1 MSGAC
6 RAFGRENDAEKRM
19 QFLKMLFWCLLAFLA
34 AAFTIG
40 NWTTVPIRLVG
51 GLVADVNLPL
61 LLFLTF
67 LMGLVPTLI
76 WQHAARWRLRQRLS
90 AAERSLAAVSAET
103 DAMPPLARSPP
114 SPSPPPAHGLIPL

>member
-1 MSGAC
+1 
-6 RAFGRENDAEKRM
+6 M

-34 AAFTIG
+34 AAFTLG

-67 LMGLVPTLI
+67 LLGLVPTLI
-76 WQHAARWRLRQRLS
+76 WQHTARWKLRQRLS
-90 AAERSLAAVSAET
+90 AAERSLAAVSTET
-103 DAMPPLARSPP
+103 SAYVAPVQSVTPNTQPTV
-114 SPSPPPAHGLIPL
+114 

>member
-1 MSGAC
+1 
-6 RAFGRENDAEKRM
+6 M

-34 AAFTIG
+34 AAFTLG

-67 LMGLVPTLI
+67 LLGLVPTLI
-76 WQHAARWRLRQRLS
+76 WQHAARWRLRQRLNATERALATATS
-90 AAERSLAAVSAET
+90 STETGLYAAPVEPA
-103 DAMPPLARSPP
+103 PLSTQPMV
-114 SPSPPPAHGLIPL
+114 

>member
-1 MSGAC
+1 
-6 RAFGRENDAEKRM
+6 M

-34 AAFTIG
+34 AAFTLG

-67 LMGLVPTLI
+67 LLGLIPTLI

-90 AAERSLAAVSAET
+90 ATERALATATAEP
-103 DAMPPLARSPP
+103 MPLSTTTAQPTV
-114 SPSPPPAHGLIPL
+114 